1 MFLRQTLTRGF
12 AWLGFGVC
20 FAISVLRVRLPVR
33 GESDLQ
39 NVEAGGHWGA
49 ELRGEESGA
58 CFVIGFNTDT
68 LRLAT
73 RTDSSSS
80 SPLRCRVPLQALKI
94 HGGLD

>member
-1 MFLRQTLTRGF
+1 MGGWMDGWWWVSLIRSVFE
-12 AWLGFGVC
+12 AKGFGVC

-49 ELRGEESGA
+49 ELREESGA

-73 RTDSSSS
+73 KTDSSSS
-80 SPLRCRVPLQALKI
+80 SPLRCRVPL
-94 HGGLD
+94 